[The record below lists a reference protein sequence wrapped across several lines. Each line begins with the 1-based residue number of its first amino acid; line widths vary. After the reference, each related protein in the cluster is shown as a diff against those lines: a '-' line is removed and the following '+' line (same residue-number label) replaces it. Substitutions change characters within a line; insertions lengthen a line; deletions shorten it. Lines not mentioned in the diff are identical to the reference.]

1 MIVEFIP
8 KQEQKPIF
16 GQMFFVIVSI
26 VLVVGIAFS
35 IFLLQQS
42 VRSAREEFAVL
53 NKTFVEEIR
62 PLEEEL
68 SAKLQGYKGKTEVL
82 KSVLDEKKNVLAFLT
97 LLEQTTHSGIFFK
110 SLKGNM
116 KTGVF
121 ELEGEAE
128 NFLVLEQQRLIWNNQ
143 EEFQSELQNIRLSE
157 EGAAE
162 FMVEFIVA
170 PEILNPT

>member
-1 MIVEFIP
+1 MVVEFIP

-26 VLVVGIAFS
+26 VLVASVAFS

-42 VRSAREEFAVL
+42 VRSAREEFAAL
-53 NKTFVEEIR
+53 NKTFTEEIR

-68 SAKLQGYKGKTEVL
+68 SVKLEGYKGKTEVL
-82 KSVLDEKKNVLAFLT
+82 KSVLEQRKNAPAFLT
-97 LLEQTTHSGIFFK
+97 LLEQTTHTDIFFK
-110 SLKGNM
+110 SLNGDI

-121 ELEGEAE
+121 ELEGEAQ

-143 EEFQSELQNIRLSE
+143 EKFQSELLDITLNE
-157 EGAAE
+157 EGAAG
-162 FMVEFIVA
+162 FMVKFIVA
-170 PEILNPT
+170 PEILDPI